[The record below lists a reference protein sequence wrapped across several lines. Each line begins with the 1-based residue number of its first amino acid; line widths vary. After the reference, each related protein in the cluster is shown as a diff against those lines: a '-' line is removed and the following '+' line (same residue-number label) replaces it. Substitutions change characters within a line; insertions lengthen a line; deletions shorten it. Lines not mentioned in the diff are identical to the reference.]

1 MGKLNDKLLALRDR
15 TRHDSSQR
23 LFESFE
29 GYLQGE
35 CRLSPHTVEAYTRD
49 LRRFHQWLG
58 SRAVSALTIADL
70 SDYAAWLDTSGLA
83 PASLARNIVALRM
96 FFRYLQIEGVITE
109 NLAELLGS
117 RKLWERIP
125 SVLPPHQVDQF
136 LHAPSKGDPLYRRD
150 RAILEVMYATGARAS
165 ETAKAKLEDLH
176 LAQKHLLVHG
186 KGSRQR
192 IVPIG
197 QNAIDALRDYLEQT
211 RPKLIQRRPDSPWVF
226 VSRTGRGIRREA
238 IWELVK
244 KYALLAG
251 ASPDLSPHSLRHSFA
266 THMLAGG
273 ADLRQVQ
280 ELLGHASIATTQ
292 IYTHVDPTRLR
303 QIHQRFHPRA

>member
-1 MGKLNDKLLALRDR
+1 MGKLNDKLMSLRDR
-15 TRHDSSQR
+15 TRSASSKR

-35 CRLSPHTVEAYTRD
+35 CRLSPLTVEAYTRD
-49 LRRFHQWLG
+49 LKRFHDWLG
-58 SRAVSALTIADL
+58 NRVVSALTISDL
-70 SDYAAWLDTSGLA
+70 ADYAAWLDGLGLA

-96 FFRYLQIEGVITE
+96 FFRYLQVEGVLTE

-136 LHAPSKGDPLYRRD
+136 LAAPRLGEPLHLRD

-165 ETAKAKLEDLH
+165 ETAKARMEDLH
-176 LAQKHLLVHG
+176 LAQRHLLVHG

-192 IVPIG
+192 IVPMG
-197 QNAIDALRDYLEQT
+197 QRAIQALSEYLEKL
-211 RPKLIQRRPDSPWVF
+211 RPKLIRRHSDSPWIF

-244 KYALLAG
+244 KYAMIAG
-251 ASPDLSPHSLRHSFA
+251 ASPDISPHSLRHSFA
-266 THMLAGG
+266 THLLAGG

-303 QIHQRFHPRA
+303 QIHQKFHPRA

>member
-1 MGKLNDKLLALRDR
+1 MGRLNDKLLSLKSR
-15 TRHDSSQR
+15 TRDASSQR

-29 GYLQGE
+29 SYLQGE
-35 CRLSPHTVEAYTRD
+35 CRLSPHTVEAYGRD
-49 LRRFHQWLG
+49 LKRFHQWLG
-58 SRAVSALTIADL
+58 PRSVPSLTIGEL
-70 SDYAAWLDTSGLA
+70 SDYAAWLDEQGLA

-96 FFRYLQIEGVITE
+96 FFRYLQVEGVLTE

-125 SVLPPHQVDQF
+125 SVLAPHLVDQF
-136 LHAPSKGDPLYRRD
+136 LAAPRRGDPLWLRD

-176 LAQKHLLVHG
+176 LPQGHLLVHG

-192 IVPIG
+192 IVPIAEV
-197 QNAIDALRDYLEQT
+197 AIDALKAYLDQL
-211 RPKLIQRRPDSPWVF
+211 RPRLIKNRSDVPWVF
-226 VSRTGRGIRREA
+226 VSRSGKGIRREA

-244 KYALLAG
+244 KYALIAG
-251 ASPDLSPHSLRHSFA
+251 APPDISPHSLRHSFA

-280 ELLGHASIATTQ
+280 ELLGHSSIATTQ
-292 IYTHVDPTRLR
+292 IYTHVDMTRLR
-303 QIHQRFHPRA
+303 QVHKKFHPRA